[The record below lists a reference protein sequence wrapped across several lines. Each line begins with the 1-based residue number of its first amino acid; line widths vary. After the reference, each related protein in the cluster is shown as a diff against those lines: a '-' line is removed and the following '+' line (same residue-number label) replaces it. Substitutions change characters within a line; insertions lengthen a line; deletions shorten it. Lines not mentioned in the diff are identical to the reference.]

1 VTAPSA
7 SAAAAPAPLLQL
19 RGIEKHFGAVQA
31 IAGVDLDTPAG
42 RVTALIGDNGAG
54 KSVLIKCIAGI
65 HVPDAGEIR
74 WEGRP
79 VHIRNP
85 RDASSLGIEVVYQ
98 DLALCDNLDVVQNMF
113 LGRER
118 LRHGLLDEDGM
129 EMAAVRTLSSLQ
141 VTTLRSV
148 RQAVGSLSGGQRQS
162 VAVAKAVMWNSKLVI
177 LDEPTAALG
186 VAQTRQVLELVRR
199 LARQGLA
206 VIIISHNLGNVF
218 DVADRLAILRLGKL
232 VKVGDAGTLD
242 PQEVVELMTLGRA
255 GKHEKPVAQSAAG
268 SPDAGDVTEAAG
280 VTGVSNV
287 PGVAEVTEATNVTG
301 VAHATNEHAR
311 AEPRSQRALPG
322 AASVLAAPDS
332 TAADTAHAGEP
343 VTLREYGRA
352 WRTRVLA
359 GDSGVLPVVL
369 GVVLIAAIFQFEN
382 ARFLSAGNLVNLLVQ
397 GAVFMLIGMGAVFVL
412 LLGEMDL
419 SLGYVAGIGA
429 TVVTQLVQPELA
441 WPWWAAIAA
450 ALAVAALLGTFEG
463 TLITRLRLPSF
474 VVTLAG
480 LLGLQGLMI
489 QLLGTG
495 GTIPIPDETI
505 NNLANGTLSPAGG
518 WALTALA
525 VAGYALLT
533 LLRDRRCRR
542 NGLVVAPRAVTALK
556 IGAVAAAG
564 AVVGVV
570 TNVDRGVPAFPLRG
584 MPWVIPIV
592 FAVLV
597 AWSALLARTRF
608 GRYVYAIGGNAE
620 AARRA
625 GINLARIRTMAF
637 TLGALTAGI
646 GGIVYASRLR
656 SISTS
661 FDGGTIV
668 LYVVATAVIGGTSLF
683 GGRGQPLHAVLG
695 GVVIAAIVNGMALLG
710 LPAAIQLMATAV
722 VLLASIFVDVVVR
735 RRGQTAR

>member
-1 VTAPSA
+1 MQRTLPIDAEANAPVIDESSLGA
-7 SAAAAPAPLLQL
+7 TRPVPLLQL
-19 RGIEKHFGAVQA
+19 RGIEKHFGPVQA
-31 IAGVDLDTPAG
+31 VAGIDLDIPAG
-42 RVTALIGDNGAG
+42 QVTAIVGDNGAG

-65 HVPDAGEIR
+65 HTPDAGEIR

-85 RDASSLGIEVVYQ
+85 RDAGELGIEVVYQ

-118 LRHGLLDEDGM
+118 LRHHMLDEDAM
-129 EMAAVRTLSSLQ
+129 ERAAVETLSSLR

-148 RQAVGSLSGGQRQS
+148 RQAVGSLSGGQRQA

-199 LARQGLA
+199 LADQGLA
-206 VIIISHNLGNVF
+206 VVMISHNLGNVF
-218 DVADRLAILRLGKL
+218 EVADRLAVLRLGKL
-232 VKVGDAGTLD
+232 VRAGDSSTLD
-242 PQEVVELMTLGRA
+242 PQRVVELMTLGNVVSATEVSEQR
-255 GKHEKPVAQSAAG
+255 VAETIGAARG
-268 SPDAGDVTEAAG
+268 QDVAERKT
-280 VTGVSNV
+280 V
-287 PGVAEVTEATNVTG
+287 PGIAPEPPAALLDSGADDASGSAETPE
-301 VAHATNEHAR
+301 
-311 AEPRSQRALPG
+311 
-322 AASVLAAPDS
+322 
-332 TAADTAHAGEP
+332 GE
-343 VTLREYGRA
+343 TQKLIDYARA
-352 WRTRVLA
+352 WRSRLLA
-359 GDSGVLPVVL
+359 GESGVLPVLL
-369 GVVLIAAIFQFEN
+369 GVALIAAIFQFEN
-382 ARFLSAGNLVNLLVQ
+382 DRFLSAGNLVNLLVQ

-419 SLGYVAGIGA
+419 SLGYVAGIAA
-429 TVVTQLVQPELA
+429 TVVTQLVQPSFA

-450 ALAVAALLGTFEG
+450 ALLAAAALGAFEG
-463 TLITRLRLPSF
+463 ALVTRLRLPSF

-480 LLGLQGLMI
+480 LLGFQGVMI

-505 NNLANGTLSPAGG
+505 NDLANGTLSPAGG
-518 WALTALA
+518 WSLIAAA
-525 VAGYALLT
+525 VGIYAAGT

-542 NGLVVAPRAVTALK
+542 EGLVVAPRAITALK
-556 IGAVAAAG
+556 IAGAAAAG
-564 AVVGVV
+564 GVLGV
-570 TNVDRGVPAFPLRG
+570 ITNVDRGVPAFPLRG
-584 MPWVIPIV
+584 MPWVVPIV

-597 AWSALLARTRF
+597 AWSLLLARTRF

-625 GINLARIRTMAF
+625 GIDLARLRTLAF
-637 TLGALTAGI
+637 VFGALTAGV

-683 GGRGQPLHAVLG
+683 GGRGKPLHAVLG